1 MDGKIYLISRMLF
14 SELYKI
20 MVNEVTLAGFR
31 GAIAPSP
38 GSAPV
43 VRLVTVESTQ
53 FDNKDSEPKAQVR
66 LRKFP
71 EENTIFS
78 QTHILR
84 SSLSFSKCQNE
95 NECFS

>member
-1 MDGKIYLISRMLF
+1 MLF
-14 SELYKI
+14 SGLYKI
-20 MVNEVTLAGFR
+20 MVNKVTFAGFR
-31 GAIAPSP
+31 GAIASP

-43 VRLVTVESTQ
+43 VRLVTIESTQ
-53 FDNKDSEPKAQVR
+53 FDNKDSEPKPQVT

-78 QTHILR
+78 QTHILK
-84 SSLSFSKCQNE
+84 SSLLFSKCQNE